1 MARKHTKIVATISDL
16 NCSVELLTELHEAG
30 MDVVRLNTAH
40 QGHDDTQVVVDN
52 VRKVSEEI
60 ALLIDTKGPE
70 IRSVM
75 HEGIK
80 EVPVTKGDTV
90 TFTKD
95 ASVEKSLWVNYEGF
109 ITDVPVGA
117 TILVDDGIVGMTVTG
132 KTETS
137 VICEIQNSGVIEK
150 KKGINVPD
158 VAIDLPSL
166 TERDLGYIQYSIDQ
180 NIDFIAHS
188 FVRNAADVLAIQEI
202 LDEQKSDIK
211 IISKI
216 ENRQGVDNIEEI
228 LDVSYGIMVA
238 RGDLGI
244 EIPEEEVPIAQKIMI
259 EAARA
264 KGKPVITATQMLHT
278 MIDNPRAT
286 RAEVS
291 DVANSIFDGTD
302 AIMLSGE
309 TAKGEYPVEAVQTM
323 TRIAVKIEE
332 AKEDMLP
339 GVADENL
346 KNLTHRFLARAA
358 IEACNELDAQAL
370 VAYTEHGTAARILSS
385 FRGRTPIYTCMN
397 NKRVIRELSLSYG
410 VYPSFSEKKTDII
423 DYITDGIE
431 QAKADGAVESGD
443 NIVILTKTPGTETGS
458 NCLEITTPENWIK

>member
-1 MARKHTKIVATISDL
+1 MARKHTKIVATISDR

-40 QGHDDTQVVVDN
+40 QGHADTQIVVDN
-52 VRKVSEEI
+52 TRAVSEDI

-75 HEGIK
+75 HDGIE

-109 ITDVPVGA
+109 IKDVPVGA
-117 TILVDDGIVGMTVTG
+117 TVLVDDGIVGMTVTS
-132 KTETS
+132 KTDTAILCRVE
-137 VICEIQNSGVIEK
+137 NSGVIEK
-150 KKGINVPD
+150 RKGINVPD

-166 TERDLGYIQYSIDQ
+166 TEKDLGYIQYSIDQ
-180 NIDFIAHS
+180 DIDFIAHS
-188 FVRNAADVLAIQEI
+188 FVRNAADVLAIQKI
-202 LDEQKSDIK
+202 LDEQGSDIK

-309 TAKGEYPVEAVQTM
+309 TAKGEYPVQAVQTM
-323 TRIAVKIEE
+323 TRIAKKIEE
-332 AKEDMLP
+332 AKEEMLP
-339 GVADENL
+339 GVADEKL
-346 KNLTHRFLARAA
+346 KNPTHRFLARAA
-358 IEACNELDAQAL
+358 IEACNELDAKAL

-385 FRGRTPIYTCMN
+385 FRGKTPIYTCMN

-410 VYPSFSEKKTDII
+410 VYPSYSEKKADIV
-423 DYITDGIE
+423 DYISCGIE
-431 QAKADGAVESGD
+431 QVKADNLVEAED

-458 NCLEITTPENWIK
+458 NCLEITTPSNWVK